1 MNKIAEELN
10 AYLEGTTAFKL
21 LSDFGKRFYFPKG
34 IVAQSAEAKQKAHR
48 FNATVGMATI
58 GSVPMYLQGIRD
70 LVPGVSEPEM
80 FPYAPTQGVAELR
93 TLWRAEMDIKNPSL
107 AGKLTSVPLVTSG
120 LTHGISVLADMFLDE
135 GDTVVVPDMFWG
147 NYRLIF
153 EGRNKAKILTFPFF
167 NDDGELH
174 VSALKSAL
182 ESVPGD
188 KVALILNF
196 PNNPT
201 GYSPDE
207 HEVDQVVAVLK
218 SMADEGKKV
227 LCITDDAYFG
237 LFYEKD
243 TCRESIFSRIA
254 DLHENLFAVK
264 VDGATKEE
272 FVWGFRVGF
281 ITYAGRG
288 MTADHYAALE
298 KKTMGAIRASISNSS
313 KIAQSLLLRGM
324 SAPGYRKQKQD
335 AFTILEARYRKVRE
349 LVDKFPADSPLKA
362 LPFNSGYFMT
372 FLYEGDAEK
381 LRLHLLDEYGIG
393 TISIQDKYLR
403 IAYSSVELEN
413 LEELYKVVL
422 KASKEI
428 L

>member
-1 MNKIAEELN
+1 
-10 AYLEGTTAFKL
+10 
-21 LSDFGKRFYFPKG
+21 
-34 IVAQSAEAKQKAHR
+34 
-48 FNATVGMATI
+48 MATI

-93 TLWRAEMDIKNPSL
+93 TLWRAEMDVKNPSL

-243 TCRESIFSRIA
+243 TCRESILSRIFTKIFSRSR
-254 DLHENLFAVK
+254 LT
-264 VDGATKEE
+264 GPPRRSSSGGSG
-272 FVWGFRVGF
+272 W
-281 ITYAGRG
+281 
-288 MTADHYAALE
+288 AL
-298 KKTMGAIRASISNSS
+298 
-313 KIAQSLLLRGM
+313 
-324 SAPGYRKQKQD
+324 
-335 AFTILEARYRKVRE
+335 
-349 LVDKFPADSPLKA
+349 
-362 LPFNSGYFMT
+362 
-372 FLYEGDAEK
+372 
-381 LRLHLLDEYGIG
+381 
-393 TISIQDKYLR
+393 
-403 IAYSSVELEN
+403 
-413 LEELYKVVL
+413 
-422 KASKEI
+422 
-428 L
+428 